1 MVSKGFP
8 VFVIDSIFNP
18 RKKTRR
24 SILIYVNEIQLIYGK
39 DYEFDENDAF
49 VTILSKLSVGDNILI
64 KDYSDTDGCYVPVT
78 PSKLGLYPL
87 YEPMIYIDDTHREI
101 IKNLD
106 GTDTDATQ
114 PVKQFIEALRAAYP
128 GIPVETIDER
138 LSSHEAQ
145 QSIISAG
152 AKKSKRANKGLIDAV
167 SAAIILQTYLQKI
180 S

>member
-1 MVSKGFP
+1 MCCKDSLLCSKHKGPRAAGPFLFITQLLPFPYLCSMGRIMGIDYGSKRTGLAVTDPLKMIAQPLEMVYTADLKMYL
-8 VFVIDSIFNP
+8 DS
-18 RKKTRR
+18 
-24 SILIYVNEIQLIYGK
+24 Y
-39 DYEFDENDAF
+39 
-49 VTILSKLSVGDNILI
+49 
-64 KDYSDTDGCYVPVT
+64 
-78 PSKLGLYPL
+78 L
-87 YEPMIYIDDTHREI
+87 YEEDVESFVVGWPT
-101 IKNLD
+101 NLD
-106 GTDTDATQ
+106 GTDTDATL

-145 QSIISAG
+145 QSIISSG